1 MLPKL
6 IDHVGGTPLVEIDG
20 IHVKMECANP
30 GGSVKDR
37 VAVYMLREA
46 LRRGDL
52 YPGDTV
58 VEATSGNTGIALT
71 LAAREVG
78 CRTLIFMPE
87 HMSVER
93 RQMMVR
99 AGAEVRLTP
108 RAESFAGACARRD
121 EYRTR
126 SGHWVP
132 DQFANPDNTR
142 CHRETTGA
150 ELVRQ
155 LRDRG
160 VTRLGA
166 FVAGVG
172 TGGTLMGVGEALR
185 EAFPEVQLVAVEP
198 CESAVMSGGPAGDHG
213 IMGIGDGFI
222 PPLLDRTRV
231 DAVSQVSTAEAHA
244 ECARLRANHGWCVG
258 VSSGANLLAAARFAA
273 SQPAAR
279 KLPVATIWP
288 DSSDRY
294 GSVGLPAPSA
304 ETSCCPLAHVCQK
317 RIVALL
323 DPAPEAGSAIGLV
336 AGPVAACAPAQCGEP
351 LRIT

>member
-1 MLPKL
+1 MLPQL
-6 IDHVGGTPLVEIDG
+6 LDHVGGTPLVEIDG
-20 IHVKMECANP
+20 LHVKMECANP

-37 VAVYMLREA
+37 VAVFMLREG

-52 YPGDTV
+52 YAGDTV

-71 LAAREVG
+71 LAARELG

-87 HMSVER
+87 HMSIER
-93 RQMMVR
+93 RHMMVR

-108 RAESFAGACARRD
+108 RAESFAGAVARRD

-126 SGHWVP
+126 TGHWVP
-132 DQFANPDNTR
+132 DQFGNPDNTR

-185 EAFPEVQLVAVEP
+185 EVFPDVKIVAVEP
-198 CESAVMSGGPAGDHG
+198 RESAVLSGGPAGDHG

-222 PPLLDRTRV
+222 PSLLDMSRV
-231 DAVSQVSTAEAHA
+231 DAVAVVSTAEAHA
-244 ECARLRANHGWCVG
+244 ECDRLHSHHGWCVG
-258 VSSGANLLAAARFAA
+258 VSAGANLLAARQFL
-273 SQPAAR
+273 QHG
-279 KLPVATIWP
+279 LPVATIWP

-294 GSVGLPAPSA
+294 ASVGLVTPAS
-304 ETSCCPLAHVCQK
+304 ETSCCPLAHNCQQ
-317 RIVALL
+317 RLASLL
-323 DPAPEAGSAIGLV
+323 GTELV
-336 AGPVAACAPAQCGEP
+336 PVAAAAPGSAGS
-351 LRIT
+351 RAT